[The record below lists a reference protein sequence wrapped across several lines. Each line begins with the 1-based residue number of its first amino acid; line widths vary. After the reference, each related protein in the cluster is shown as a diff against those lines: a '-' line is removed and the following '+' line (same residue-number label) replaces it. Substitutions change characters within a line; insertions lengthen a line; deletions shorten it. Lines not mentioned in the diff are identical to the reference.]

1 MGCHALLQGLFPTQG
16 LNPGLPHCRWIL
28 YCLSHQGSPWNTG
41 VGSLSLLDRHFP
53 TQESNWGLLH
63 CRWTLYQLS
72 YQESPVCVIFP
83 TGLAHFMSLC
93 HILLILTIF
102 HGEGDG
108 TPLQYPCP
116 ENPMDRGAWWAAV
129 HGTAKSWTRLSD
141 FTFTFHFHALEREM
155 ATHSS
160 VLAWRIPG
168 TGEPR
173 GLLSLWSHR
182 VGHDRSDLAAAAA
195 AATIFQ
201 NLHQ

>member
-1 MGCHALLQGLFPTQG
+1 MLNHLVVSDSLQPHGLQPARLFFPWGFSRQEYWS
-16 LNPGLPHCRWIL
+16 GLPCPPPGALPNAVIKP
-28 YCLSHQGSPWNTG
+28 GSPALQAHSLPSESPGKPKNTG
-41 VGSLSLLDRHFP
+41 VGGLSLLQSNFP

-108 TPLQYPCP
+108 TPLQYSCL

-129 HGTAKSWTRLSD
+129 HGIAKSWT
-141 FTFTFHFHALEREM
+141 
-155 ATHSS
+155 
-160 VLAWRIPG
+160 
-168 TGEPR
+168 
-173 GLLSLWSHR
+173 
-182 VGHDRSDLAAAAA
+182 
-195 AATIFQ
+195 
-201 NLHQ
+201 

>member
-1 MGCHALLQGLFPTQG
+1 MRFFYKLNVYGYPTSRASLCLVSQSCSILCDPTDCSSPGSSVYRDYPGKDTGVGCHALLQGLFPTQG

-108 TPLQYPCP
+108 TPLQYSCL
-116 ENPMDRGAWWAAV
+116 ENPMDRGAWWATI
-129 HGTAKSWTRLSD
+129 HGVAKSWT
-141 FTFTFHFHALEREM
+141 
-155 ATHSS
+155 
-160 VLAWRIPG
+160 
-168 TGEPR
+168 
-173 GLLSLWSHR
+173 
-182 VGHDRSDLAAAAA
+182 
-195 AATIFQ
+195 
-201 NLHQ
+201 